1 MRLFAV
7 LSVLCVPIKFHEG
20 TQRAQRVSKEHKVDF
35 SQTVTHLMNKKVI
48 RAGIVGSGFA
58 AKFHYDALLRV
69 FSTQV
74 EMRGAYSPTAQ
85 KLEEFTGQRNLKAYD
100 NLDKLIDDCDV
111 IHVCTPPITHES
123 IVVSALGKG
132 KHVIVE
138 KPLTGYFGNGS
149 EDFNGDTFSKEVGL
163 KHALQSISRM
173 LQAEKESEGKIMY
186 AENWVYA
193 PAIQKERE
201 LLEKTGA
208 QILWMHGE
216 ESHSGSHSLTYGQ
229 WKFSGGGSMMG
240 KGCHPLSA
248 AIYLK
253 HVEGRARNGKAI
265 RPKTISA
272 RTHAITRM
280 PGFKNE
286 GHLRTTYTDIEDFA
300 MLHVVFEDGTIANLF
315 ASELVLGGVHNWIE
329 VNTSN
334 HRTIC
339 NINPN
344 NAMQAYTPSEQYFK
358 DVYVVEKTETKQGW
372 SSISPDEGW
381 FAGYQHEM
389 NEFYKTAAYGGA
401 IESNSS
407 LAADVIATI
416 YAGYVSAERKG
427 AEVEVTIL

>member
-1 MRLFAV
+1 M
-7 LSVLCVPIKFHEG
+7 E
-20 TQRAQRVSKEHKVDF
+20 
-35 SQTVTHLMNKKVI
+35 KKVL

-69 FSTQV
+69 FSTKV
-74 EMRGAYSPTAQ
+74 DVVGAYSSSPQ
-85 KLEEFTGQRNLKAYD
+85 NLLKFTEPRNLQSFNSLND
-100 NLDKLIDDCDV
+100 LIENTNV
-111 IHVCTPPITHES
+111 IHVCTPPVTHEP
-123 IVVSALGKG
+123 IVVAALQQN

-138 KPLTGYFGNGS
+138 KPFTGYFGNGS
-149 EDFNGDTFSKEVGL
+149 DDFNGDTFSKEKGL
-163 KHALQSISRM
+163 EHSMQSVKRM
-173 LQAEKESEGKIMY
+173 LDAERQSEGKIMY

-201 LLEKTGA
+201 LLQKTGA
-208 QILWMHGE
+208 QIIWMNGE

-229 WKFSGGGSMMG
+229 WKFSGGGSMIG

-253 HVEGRARNGKAI
+253 HVEGRARNGRAI
-265 RPKTISA
+265 RPKSISA

-280 PGFKNE
+280 PTFKDE
-286 GHLRTTYTDIEDFA
+286 GYLRTTYKDTEDFA
-300 MLHVVFEDGTIANLF
+300 MLHVVFEDGTIANLI

-329 VNTSN
+329 VNTTN

-344 NAMQAYTPSEQYFK
+344 TSMQAYTPAQKYFD

-372 SSISPDEGW
+372 SSISPDESW

-389 NEFYKTAAYGGA
+389 DAFYRCAAFGEP

-407 LAADVIATI
+407 LASDVIATI

-427 AEVEVTIL
+427 AEVPITIL